1 MIGDDRRQ
9 HASIEATVEKFSKSN
24 SVSALHGGISSSDAD
39 PTAAECLGKPTSGVR
54 QRHAYDDNDDDPN
67 SSAHY
72 LMGQYAAIYNKNGRI
87 GIYNKEV
94 GLKIVFFPSFL
105 CLLSTSPLTGIA
117 QFVFVLIQ
125 QHRNERLLLIVFF
138 RSEEHVCGRKKF
150 DIFVEKISPIRGFV

>member
-24 SVSALHGGISSSDAD
+24 SVSALQGGVSSIDVD
-39 PTAAECLGKPTSGVR
+39 PTAAECLGKPTSAVR
-54 QRHAYDDNDDDPN
+54 QRHAYDDNGDDPN

-94 GLKIVFFPSFL
+94 GLKIVFFPPSFFVVFLPPPWLALLNSCL
-105 CLLSTSPLTGIA
+105 C
-117 QFVFVLIQ
+117 
-125 QHRNERLLLIVFF
+125 
-138 RSEEHVCGRKKF
+138 
-150 DIFVEKISPIRGFV
+150 